1 MNNFSLKA
9 LNFFSTSALSSLV
22 VIYATVVHG
31 STEQGHTQHNKN
43 YDSPS
48 EILPA
53 DQQIHLIADFYN
65 SKIWNPGT
73 GRYDLVR
80 LRGFRDA
87 KQSTTNLSPPM
98 APTIQVSP
106 GISLSLKVTNNL
118 PQSPDCDSHPK
129 DINVPHCFNGTN
141 LHTHGLWVSP
151 SGNSDNVLVDIKP
164 GTSFNYR
171 YDISPDH
178 PSGTF
183 WYHPHRHGSTAL
195 QVASGMS
202 GPLIVRG
209 DRQPSS
215 TKTGDID
222 VLLKPIANQAFNEKI
237 LLLQQ
242 IPYACSGDESNVQFS
257 WKCDPGDIGFVE
269 SYQQID
275 PPKPK
280 EPLLYRNE
288 DGTVNPTWSQSGR
301 HTSVN
306 GNIHPVISTTKTGDI
321 ERWRVIHAGND
332 DTVSIEFRKL
342 SDDSDVSQFQVGA
355 NSLSNRI
362 LSDCDGPRVAHYQM
376 AVDGLTTGSVSE
388 KQVSVLHPG
397 NRTDF
402 LVTFPEAGTWCV
414 VDTASPSGGA
424 IQGSRSDHQLL
435 GFVKVT
441 GDSRIG
447 KVQPKSWIKNEL
459 IRAAE
464 SNINQSMTAS
474 VVNDLES
481 NMALSAF
488 VPHRS
493 IEASEVTSTAKP
505 LQFQL
510 KPRASEAPLF
520 MIDGRPYDP
529 NRIDRRLKLGTTE
542 EWELSADFVS
552 HPFHIHVN
560 PFQIVAVEA
569 NYDGNWID
577 VSAPDSIDDFQ
588 VVDGK
593 LARGGPVDPQYRGIK
608 GQWMDTIFVKNIAK
622 KPGPNSSD
630 FSYRVRIRTRYNK
643 YTGQFVLHCHT
654 LDHEDQGMMQNVVI
668 EP

>member
-1 MNNFSLKA
+1 MNKLAFKSISGLCLTVFSGFVILVCAHAADPEHHGHDIKYDH
-9 LNFFSTSALSSLV
+9 SDHPHHSS
-22 VIYATVVHG
+22 
-31 STEQGHTQHNKN
+31 
-43 YDSPS
+43 
-48 EILPA
+48 
-53 DQQIHLIADFYN
+53 DQQIHLVADFYN

-73 GRYDLVR
+73 GSYDFVR
-80 LRGFRDA
+80 LRGLREE
-87 KQSTTNLSPPM
+87 KQSTSDFSPPM
-98 APTIQVSP
+98 APLIETSP
-106 GISLSLKVTNNL
+106 GSSLSLKVTNNL
-118 PQSPDCDSHPK
+118 PMTSDCESHPA
-129 DINVPHCFNGTN
+129 DMNTPHCFNGTN

-151 SGNSDNVLVDIKP
+151 SGNSDNVLVDIRP
-164 GTSFNYR
+164 GSSFDYY
-171 YDISPDH
+171 YDLSPDH

-195 QVASGMS
+195 QVSSGMA

-209 DRQPSS
+209 DRQPTA

-222 VLLKPIANQAFNEKI
+222 VLLKPIANQAFDEKV

-242 IPYACSGDESNVQFS
+242 IPYACSGDDSNVLFS

-288 DGTVNPTWSQSGR
+288 DGTINPTWSQSGR
-301 HTSVN
+301 YTSVN
-306 GNIHPVISTTKTGDI
+306 GNIHPVISTTKIGDI

-342 SDDSDVSQFQVGA
+342 RDDSSESQFQA
-355 NSLSNRI
+355 SASSLSNRI
-362 LSDCDGPRVAHYQM
+362 LSDCDGPRVSHYQI
-376 AVDGLTTGSVSE
+376 AVDGLTRGSVSE

-441 GDSRIG
+441 GDSRVG
-447 KVQPKSWIKNEL
+447 KIQPKSWIKNEL
-459 IRAAE
+459 IRAAQ
-464 SNINQSMTAS
+464 SNINQSMKAS

-481 NMALSAF
+481 DMPLSAF

-493 IEASEVTSTAKP
+493 IEASEVTSIAIP

-520 MIDGRPYDP
+520 MIDGRSYDP

-560 PFQIVAVEA
+560 PFQIVAVEV
-569 NYDGNWID
+569 NYEGDWID
-577 VSAPDSIDDFQ
+577 VSAPDSIDDFH

-593 LARGGPVDPQYRGIK
+593 LARGGPVDPQYRGMK

-630 FSYRVRIRTRYNK
+630 FSYRVKIRTRYNK